1 MELTDAIQDYLK
13 EIYKLEAAGRRA
25 TTSAL
30 AEVLEVSPP
39 SVTAMLKKLA
49 TLGLVEHERYHGAK
63 LTESGERVALEVIR
77 HHRLLEQY
85 LVETLGLTIDAVH
98 AEADRLEHALSEE
111 LEAHIDRT
119 LGFPT
124 RSARRSIP
132 DAKLRVAAQ
141 DLTPL
146 STLEAVRRRRG
157 ARPGRRR
164 RAASLPLE
172 AQADAGQPA
181 RGAGVS
187 ALRRPADRAGRGADH
202 AISRELA
209 AQISVASVRE
219 VEARRRLRISASS
232 QASARVGRRQNSRVL
247 GGR

>member
-1 MELTDAIQDYLK
+1 MELTDAIQDYVK

-30 AEVLEVSPP
+30 AERLEISPP

-49 TLGLVEHERYHGAK
+49 TLGLVEHKRYHGAA
-63 LTESGERVALEVIR
+63 LTDRGERVALEVIR

-85 LVETLGLTIDAVH
+85 LVETLGLSIDAVH

-124 RSARRSIP
+124 RDPHGDPIP
-132 DAKLRVAAQ
+132 GPDLRMAATKA
-141 DLTPL
+141 TPL
-146 STLEAVRRRRG
+146 STLAAGAKATVSRVPDGNGELLRYLAKLKLTPGSRLEVR
-157 ARPGRRR
+157 
-164 RAASLPLE
+164 E
-172 AQADAGQPA
+172 
-181 RGAGVS
+181 S
-187 ALRRPADRAGRGADH
+187 APFDGPVTVRVGGADH

-209 AQISVASVRE
+209 AQISVS
-219 VEARRRLRISASS
+219 
-232 QASARVGRRQNSRVL
+232 
-247 GGR
+247 

>member
-30 AEVLEVSPP
+30 AEVLEISPP

-49 TLGLVEHERYHGAK
+49 TLGLVKHERYRGAT
-63 LTESGERVALEVIR
+63 LTEQGERVALEVIR
-77 HHRLLEQY
+77 HHRLIEQY
-85 LVETLGLTIDAVH
+85 LVETLGIPIDAVH
-98 AEADRLEHALSEE
+98 VEADRLEHALSEE

-124 RSARRSIP
+124 RDPHGDPIP
-132 DAKLRVAAQ
+132 DAELKVARQ

-146 STLEAVRRRRG
+146 STLEPGAKATVERIPDGDGELLRYLSKLKLTPGSRLQVR
-157 ARPGRRR
+157 
-164 RAASLPLE
+164 E
-172 AQADAGQPA
+172 
-181 RGAGVS
+181 S
-187 ALRRPADRAGRGADH
+187 APFDGPVTVRVGGADH

-209 AQISVASVRE
+209 ARISVS
-219 VEARRRLRISASS
+219 
-232 QASARVGRRQNSRVL
+232 
-247 GGR
+247 